1 MLGMDF
7 FVQNAVNLEV
17 LQSYAGEA
25 STTRVQTYNATIT
38 NGPTMVASH
47 VAPLIDVQII
57 WALCA
62 RAFGYPLSSSVS
74 CPTGNCTWDKP
85 YTSLALCSQCHDIS
99 YQIQVVTTTANTS
112 ASSVDAIKCRL
123 PNGLELYE
131 SRVYED
137 FSQNSNGS
145 AAEAFLAS
153 TSHWPTVDFGPPRNM
168 INLTA
173 LSANQAYEC
182 SVYLCVNQYNI
193 SVTNGIPNE
202 TVLQSWDS
210 SYLNSTSEYDDPGE
224 AVSSLVIPQDEDDF
238 NLAGSP
244 IFSIGTNT
252 YAVLQDFLSSSFS
265 GEIIQDAP
273 IYSPILEVLADY
285 GTSKALNGLN
295 TTDLSNLPDI
305 MENITKSIN
314 VALLQAQHMDTTIGS
329 AYRSDTYIQVVW
341 YWLIFPGVLFMI
353 TLIFL
358 TITI

>member
-1 MLGMDF
+1 
-7 FVQNAVNLEV
+7 
-17 LQSYAGEA
+17 
-25 STTRVQTYNATIT
+25 
-38 NGPTMVASH
+38 
-47 VAPLIDVQII
+47 
-57 WALCA
+57 
-62 RAFGYPLSSSVS
+62 
-74 CPTGNCTWDKP
+74 
-85 YTSLALCSQCHDIS
+85 
-99 YQIQVVTTTANTS
+99 
-112 ASSVDAIKCRL
+112 
-123 PNGLELYE
+123 
-131 SRVYED
+131 
-137 FSQNSNGS
+137 
-145 AAEAFLAS
+145 
-153 TSHWPTVDFGPPRNM
+153 M